1 MALVL
6 TEDQQMLK
14 SSAADFV
21 KKESPVTRVR
31 QLRDSDDPV
40 GYSPQL
46 WAKMAE
52 LGWPAILLPEEHGG
66 LGMGY
71 VEMACVFEECGRNL
85 VPEPLL
91 STVLLGANAVLLAGS
106 DEQKKAVLPSVA
118 DGSRTMALAWQE
130 RGSRYERTVCATR
143 AEKKGGGYVLRG
155 EKTLVLDGA
164 SAATLV
170 VVARTSGG
178 ETDSDGLSM
187 FLVDRGAAG
196 VETVAQKTMH
206 LRAAAMVRLGGVEVP
221 ASSLLGPEGGAAS
234 LLDEVLDR
242 ATVGLCAEMLGNM
255 RATFE
260 MTLDYLKTR
269 KQFGVV
275 IGSFQALKHRAAKVF
290 VELELA
296 RSAVLGAA
304 TALDKAA
311 GAAADSAAAKEA
323 RTLVSVAKARCSD
336 AAVLTGYEGVQM
348 HGGIG
353 MTDEHDVGL
362 YLKRMRGSEMTFGDA
377 AWHRDRFGTLQGF

>member
-6 TEDQQMLK
+6 NDDQQMLK

-21 KKESPVTRVR
+21 KNESPVSRVR

-40 GYSPQL
+40 GYSPEM
-46 WAKMAE
+46 WAKMAA
-52 LGWPAILLPEEHGG
+52 LGWPAILLPEEYGG

-71 VEMACVFEECGRNL
+71 VEMACVLEECGRTM

-106 DEQKKAVLPSVA
+106 DEQKAAILPSVA
-118 DGSRTMALAWQE
+118 DGSRTMTLAWQE
-130 RGSRYERTVCATR
+130 RGSRYDRTVSATR
-143 AEKKGGGYVLRG
+143 AEKKGGGYVLTG

-164 SAATLV
+164 TAQTIV

-178 ETDSDGLSM
+178 EADRDGLSL
-187 FLVDRGAAG
+187 FLVERGAAG
-196 VETVAQKTMH
+196 LETVAQKTMH
-206 LRAAAMVRLGGVEVP
+206 LRASAIVRLKGVEVP
-221 ASSLLGPEGGAAS
+221 ASALLGGEGKAADV
-234 LLDEVLDR
+234 LDDVLDR

-255 RATFE
+255 RTTFE

-269 KQFGVV
+269 KQFSVV
-275 IGSFQALKHRAAKVF
+275 IGTFQALKHRAAKVY

-296 RSAVLGAA
+296 HSAVLGAA
-304 TALDKAA
+304 TAIDN
-311 GAAADSAAAKEA
+311 GAKDA
-323 RTLVSVAKARCSD
+323 RALVSVAKARCSD
-336 AAVLTGYEGVQM
+336 AGVLAAYEGIQM

-362 YLKRMRGSEMTFGDA
+362 YAKRLRGSEMTFGDA
-377 AWHRDRFGTLQGF
+377 AWHRDRFATLQGF